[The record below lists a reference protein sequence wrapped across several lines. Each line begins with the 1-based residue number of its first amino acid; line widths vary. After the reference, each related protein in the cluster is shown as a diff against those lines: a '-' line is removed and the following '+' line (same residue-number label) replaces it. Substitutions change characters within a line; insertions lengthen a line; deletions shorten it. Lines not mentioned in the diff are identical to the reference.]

1 MHLQRARKREDDLL
15 RLEHRVAWQLANVDD
30 TTMALRSVIQ
40 ALCET
45 EGWEYGRYW
54 QADEAAGVLRFAASW
69 HAADA
74 AIAQHMAASEGTL
87 FTPGVGLVGQVWA
100 TGVPLWVSDLTR
112 QQHLLKATVG
122 SGLAL
127 HGACMFPVAAQG
139 RVIGVMSFVSRKVRE
154 PDRRL
159 LDTFSVIGSQVGQ
172 FLERKRHEGEIAKLN
187 AQLEDRVRR
196 RTAELQAANAEL
208 EAFSYS
214 IAHDMRSP
222 LTSIDGFT
230 HLLETAPPDEPA
242 PLRAHYLERI
252 RAGVRQMSD
261 LTEAMLSLAHL
272 SRIDPQCE
280 AVDLAARARTVLAQ
294 LQEREPMREV
304 HADIP
309 PQLWARGDPR
319 LLGQVMANLI
329 GNAWKFSSRKSSVR
343 LRLGCEKGEGET
355 VFFIADQGA
364 GFDMA
369 YAGRLFGA
377 FQRLHA
383 TSEFEGTG
391 IGLALVKK
399 IIARHQGRIW
409 AHAVPGEG
417 ATFYFALP
425 DAG

>member
-1 MHLQRARKREDDLL
+1 
-15 RLEHRVAWQLANVDD
+15 
-30 TTMALRSVIQ
+30 
-40 ALCET
+40 
-45 EGWEYGRYW
+45 
-54 QADEAAGVLRFAASW
+54 
-69 HAADA
+69 
-74 AIAQHMAASEGTL
+74 
-87 FTPGVGLVGQVWA
+87 
-100 TGVPLWVSDLTR
+100 
-112 QQHLLKATVG
+112 
-122 SGLAL
+122 
-127 HGACMFPVAAQG
+127 
-139 RVIGVMSFVSRKVRE
+139 
-154 PDRRL
+154 
-159 LDTFSVIGSQVGQ
+159 
-172 FLERKRHEGEIAKLN
+172 
-187 AQLEDRVRR
+187 
-196 RTAELQAANAEL
+196 
-208 EAFSYS
+208 
-214 IAHDMRSP
+214 
-222 LTSIDGFT
+222 
-230 HLLETAPPDEPA
+230 
-242 PLRAHYLERI
+242 
-252 RAGVRQMSD
+252 MSD